1 MFLQPKGK
9 SPRILLNLVL
19 SLYFYKDPRKKWEL
33 EFLNSK
39 TPFTT

>member
-1 MFLQPKGK
+1 MFLQPKGR

-19 SLYFYKDPRKKWEL
+19 FYFYKDPRKKWEL
-33 EFLNSK
+33 EFWNSK